1 MCAVYV
7 LSLYFFNLVI
17 AGVQLQDEYVF
28 ILNHRIFLNN
38 FFVNFYFHSKNID
51 SKYDLGRLSEITCAK

>member
-7 LSLYFFNLVI
+7 LILYFFNGVI

-28 ILNHRIFLNN
+28 IINHRIFNN
-38 FFVNFYFHSKNID
+38 YLVKFYFHSKNID
-51 SKYDLGRLSEITCAK
+51 SKYDLGRLSGIICAK